1 MDNSIVVVDSSIVV
15 VDSSIVVADSIVYNS
30 IAFVANTVAGDNI
43 VGNSIEADNIVFF
56 VRDNSEHSES
66 ISSRT
71 LSFSLSWY
79 NRNSRARM
87 DYNIP

>member
-1 MDNSIVVVDSSIVV
+1 VDNSIVVVDSSIVV
-15 VDSSIVVADSIVYNS
+15 VDNSIVCNS
-30 IAFVANTVAGDNI
+30 IAFVDNTVAGDNI

-56 VRDNSEHSES
+56 VRDNSGHSES

-79 NRNSRARM
+79 NRNSGARM